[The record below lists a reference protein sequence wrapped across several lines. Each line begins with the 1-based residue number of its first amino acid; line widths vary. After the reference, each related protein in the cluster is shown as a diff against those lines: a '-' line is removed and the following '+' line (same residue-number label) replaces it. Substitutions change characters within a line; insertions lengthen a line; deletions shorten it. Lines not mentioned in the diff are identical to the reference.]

1 VIGLKLQERIEFKLD
16 TQTKR
21 LLQELAQ
28 SRGQSL
34 GETIRELLQ
43 KELAASAQPIQ
54 DKRRAASELIGLKIK
69 RLPSPQELEEEI
81 GLALGEA

>member
-1 VIGLKLQERIEFKLD
+1 MKLQERIEFKLD

-21 LLQELAQ
+21 LLEELAQ

-43 KELAASAQPIQ
+43 KELGAFVQPIQ
-54 DKRRAASELIGLKIK
+54 DKQRAARELVGLKLK
-69 RLPSPQELEEEI
+69 PLPHPEELEEEI